1 MISKI
6 LRGVSVLAIVTLG
19 VFITEAQQPTP
30 VTVQLSTATP
40 LPLLGGGNVPSVLA
54 SPTPMPTDTPIGG
67 AQLEAITESNVRSEA
82 STEAELLGVIAPGE
96 MFLITGRY
104 FRWLQFRYPNSPTG
118 TAWVY
123 DELVT
128 ITGDQS
134 LIPDLSVEQP
144 TADPIIAAATQT
156 AAAILAVPGGDM
168 TATAGA
174 RILQGPVSVDGN
186 AVQGESNLNPE
197 GETRLPTFTP
207 APSVNELVAQSAII
221 PTATQA
227 TNFIDRTVNRGAMP
241 PLIPIVALIGFGTLG
256 LIVSFMRR

>member
-1 MISKI
+1 MTNFV
-6 LRGVSVLAIVTLG
+6 LRGLALLAMVALG
-19 VFITEAQQPTP
+19 MFFAEAQQPTP

-40 LPLLGGGNVPSVLA
+40 LPLLGGGASSVLA
-54 SPTPMPTDTPIGG
+54 SPTPLPTETPVVG

-82 STEAELLGVIAPGE
+82 STEADLLGVIAPGE
-96 MFLITGRY
+96 TFMITGRY

-134 LIPDLSVEQP
+134 LIPDLSVAQP
-144 TADPIIAAATQT
+144 TADPVIAASTQT

-174 RILQGPVSVDGN
+174 RILEGPVSIDGN
-186 AVQGESNLNPE
+186 AAQVESSLNPE

-207 APSVNELVAQSAII
+207 VPAVNELVAQSAVV
-221 PTATQA
+221 PTATQE

-241 PLIPIVALIGFGTLG
+241 PIIPIVALIGFGTLG
-256 LIVSFMRR
+256 LVASFMRR